1 MRVVLSIPADA
12 DPCWLELFRAAL
24 PGAQVCA
31 RASEQPLDPNAVA
44 ADYVIAYG
52 PCETLFDE
60 QRRMK
65 AIFTLSA
72 GVRHLLKLPNLPRNV
87 PLIKLEDAGMA
98 EQMVRYAL
106 AAALRFVQGLDV
118 YTRQQREAR
127 WEQHEPLSP
136 ASISAGV
143 MGLGVIGSQ
152 VARALKAQGFAV
164 RGYARSA
171 KDLDT
176 VAVFAGDSQLD
187 AFLDGLDFLVCVLPA
202 TSETDGI
209 LNRRSLSRLAD
220 GAHVVNIGRGAA
232 LVEDDLVALL
242 DAGKLGGATL
252 DVFRNEPLP
261 SDHPFWRRPDI
272 LVTPHVSGLTVP
284 AAAVAQVAGKIA
296 RLERGEPVTGVV
308 AFAKGY

>member
-1 MRVVLSIPADA
+1 MRVALNIPTDA

-24 PGAQVCA
+24 PCAQVYS
-31 RASEQPLDPNAVA
+31 RASGQPVDPNAVA

-52 PCETLFDE
+52 TCETLFDE
-60 QRRMK
+60 QRQMK

-72 GVRHLLKLPNLPRNV
+72 GVRHLLKLPNLPRSV
-87 PLIKLEDAGMA
+87 PLIRLEDAGMA

-106 AAALRFVQGLDV
+106 AAALQFVQRLDI
-118 YTRQQREAR
+118 YARQQRDAR

-152 VARALKAQGFAV
+152 VAHALTAQGFTV

-171 KDLDT
+171 KALDT
-176 VAVFAGDSQLD
+176 VAVFAGESQLD

-202 TSETDGI
+202 TPETDGI

-232 LVEDDLVALL
+232 LVEDDLLALL

-252 DVFRNEPLP
+252 DVFRMEPLP
-261 SDHPFWRRPDI
+261 TDHPFWRRPDI

-284 AAAVAQVAGKIA
+284 ADAVAQVAGKIA

-308 AFAKGY
+308 AFEKGY